1 MDIIKDPTTRTIAF
15 TQNGATVQTLQ
26 ESVTA
31 NLNRNRNGIV
41 LEDITGRKIEIY
53 TKQIDETQLLPNPPI
68 KFQPGTT
75 VDLWDL
81 LFDPSATPFFDE
93 LHIKF
98 GSGGGGNTV
107 DETNVKIIAT
117 PTYTVLATDY
127 ILWVTV
133 NCTITLPLIPTVA
146 IAFPIRIFC
155 RNVKVTVQRT
165 APDLINGAVNF
176 KMKKYDQA
184 TLRAGQ
190 ANDWG
195 IGD

>member
-1 MDIIKDPTTRTIAF
+1 MDIIKDPATRTIKF
-15 TQNGATVQTLQ
+15 VENGTTIQVLD
-26 ESVTA
+26 EECTA
-31 NLNRNRNGIV
+31 NFSRERAGIII
-41 LEDITGRKIEIY
+41 EDRFSRRVEIV
-53 TKQIDETQLLPNPPI
+53 TNQIDETQILPAVAI
-68 KFQPGTT
+68 KFVGKT

-81 LFDPSATPFFDE
+81 LFDPTSTPFFIE
-93 LHIKF
+93 NHIKF
-98 GSGGGGNTV
+98 GGGGGGNTV
-107 DETNVKIIAT
+107 DETNIKIIAT
-117 PTYTVLATDY
+117 PTYTVLSTDY
-127 ILWVTV
+127 ILWITV